1 MLNQVVLIGRITED
15 IKIKGKEG
23 ETKIANLDIAVQRNY
38 KNSEGTY
45 DTDIIKITL
54 WNGVAENVAEYCKKG
69 DLIGIKGRI
78 QTYNNT
84 IQIIAEK
91 VSFLSSKASEII

>member
-1 MLNQVVLIGRITED
+1 MLNQVVLVGRITED

-38 KNSEGTY
+38 KNLEDTY